1 MGFLLNAV
9 FRYLICL
16 KAHTTKYHLNGLG
29 KLFRGIDRTLFI
41 YVRNTIYKFLWVKF
55 SVKANQKLTLMY
67 DCKLKMM

>member
-29 KLFRGIDRTLFI
+29 KLFRGLDCALFV

-55 SVKANQKLTLMY
+55 SVNANQKLNLMY
-67 DCKLKMM
+67 DYKLKMM